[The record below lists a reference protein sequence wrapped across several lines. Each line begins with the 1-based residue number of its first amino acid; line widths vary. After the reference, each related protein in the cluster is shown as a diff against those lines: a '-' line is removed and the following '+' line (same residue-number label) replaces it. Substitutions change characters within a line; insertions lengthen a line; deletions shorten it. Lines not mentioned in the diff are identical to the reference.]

1 MKTLILTVVLLIP
14 TVAFAQSKDPAT
26 TGDKTPSAPSAA
38 NSSVNSDAALEIAR
52 KSLAAHG
59 GDALK
64 NMKTLVVRG
73 TAQVSG
79 SPTQTIDASFVTIFA
94 GEKYRLEIDNPM
106 RPLKQI
112 SDGESTVSNIPNI
125 QLPPINRLGI
135 PLLQRIDVKGFVVS
149 ALPAS
154 AKKKTGFRITSP
166 EGYYTDFFVDEKTF
180 EIKSYESTFTVESR
194 SVTTAVEVDKYRD
207 VDNVKLPEKYSQR
220 FDLGF
225 LTLYS
230 SFKAKEILVNTEVAD
245 DVFRMDK

>member
-1 MKTLILTVVLLIP
+1 MKRIILAALLLIP
-14 TVAFAQSKDPAT
+14 STSFAQTKDAPT
-26 TGDKTPSAPSAA
+26 TVETPKTTRAA
-38 NSSVNSDAALEIAR
+38 STSTGNVDSALEIAR
-52 KSLAAHG
+52 RSLAAHG

-64 NMKTLVVRG
+64 NMKTLIVRG

-149 ALPAS
+149 ALPES

-166 EGYYTDFFVDEKTF
+166 EGYFTDFFVDEKTF
-180 EIKSYESTFTVESR
+180 EIKSYEATFTVEDR

-230 SFKAKEILVNTEVAD
+230 NFKAKEILVNAEVSD